1 MAEGYSQVFSD
12 VDFKRL
18 EVLAD
23 FTEQRDRIFESVP
36 EIKDIEEEIRTL
48 GADSARAIIKKD
60 DGKKAEIK
68 KKIEVNEN
76 GLRKYSKKN
85 PPKSRGKGKCNQPGT
100 LYDETAFYIKR

>member
-68 KKIEVNEN
+68 KKIEA
-76 GLRKYSKKN
+76 LRKKEK
-85 PPKSRGKGKCNQPGT
+85 
-100 LYDETAFYIKR
+100 AFI

>member
-68 KKIEVNEN
+68 KKIAYRFPVEE
-76 GLRKYSKKN
+76 LM
-85 PPKSRGKGKCNQPGT
+85 
-100 LYDETAFYIKR
+100 

>member
-36 EIKDIEEEIRTL
+36 EIKDIEEEIRIL

-68 KKIEVNEN
+68 NEN
-76 GLRKYSKKN
+76 
-85 PPKSRGKGKCNQPGT
+85 
-100 LYDETAFYIKR
+100 